1 MTQTAALIV
10 GAGRGHRFGGDMPK
24 QYQPLN
30 GEPVLRH
37 TLRAFINHPDI
48 NAVQAVIHPDDL
60 ELFEHAAR
68 GFELLAP
75 VWGGESRQDSV
86 RLGLL
91 HLKETSP
98 DQVLIHDAAR
108 PFVDADL
115 ISLVTGALRAHPG
128 AIPALPVTDT
138 LKRGHNR
145 KIDKTVPH
153 EGLWRA
159 QTPQGFKFKAILKA
173 HQSLAGQSLTDDA
186 TVGEHAGIEVVI
198 VEGSEDNVKITT
210 KKDLERTQAPQS
222 ATQFRTGYGY
232 DVHAFGDGNHVVLC
246 GVQIPHSQSLIG
258 HSDADVA
265 LHAVTDALLGA
276 IGAGDIGEHF
286 PPNNLKWRE
295 TASDQFVRHAVSL
308 IEKCGG
314 RVVNVDVTLVC
325 QAPKI
330 GPYREAMCKRLT
342 EILNIAKGQVSVKAT
357 TTEGLGFTG
366 RNEGI
371 AAHAITSVSLVG

>member
-115 ISLVTGALRAHPG
+115 ISLVTGALGAHPG

-159 QTPQGFKFKAILKA
+159 QTPQSFRFEEILAA
-173 HQSLAGQSLTDDA
+173 HRTAQGRDATDDA
-186 TVGEHAGIEVVI
+186 AVAEMYGLSIAL
-198 VEGSEDNVKITT
+198 VEGSEENIKITRESDMARAEFFLQNGPAAT
-210 KKDLERTQAPQS
+210 AQS
-222 ATQFRTGYGY
+222 ARVKVGMGY
-232 DVHAFGDGNHVVLC
+232 DVHRF
-246 GVQIPHSQSLIG
+246 
-258 HSDADVA
+258 
-265 LHAVTDALLGA
+265 
-276 IGAGDIGEHF
+276 
-286 PPNNLKWRE
+286 
-295 TASDQFVRHAVSL
+295 AS
-308 IEKCGG
+308 
-314 RVVNVDVTLVC
+314 T
-325 QAPKI
+325 P
-330 GPYREAMCKRLT
+330 
-342 EILNIAKGQVSVKAT
+342 
-357 TTEGLGFTG
+357 TG
-366 RNEGI
+366 
-371 AAHAITSVSLVG
+371 